1 MRIRSIIV
9 GLAILG
15 GAILIMALPWLLTTP
30 NIGRADPE
38 ATLTPTQTVIGPET
52 PTSPFAVAASDVRC
66 SAEITTTDTEPTGN
80 YTFTTA
86 APLAN
91 YLSQSLLNWEGAA
104 PKRDDA
110 FYPVRP
116 DFYRLDNA
124 RVNYRYTV
132 EAEPTRTNNYTLG
145 IIVYEEVDGEYRQVT
160 ANVDTSTYKARI
172 TFEAQHVGPYF
183 FKVYQISSQ
192 CSGSTYELYFKTPV
206 APTATPVGPTSTP
219 QPTVPPAPGPSG
231 FDQYEPN
238 YDFDS
243 ATTIAPGQTYNL
255 NFIPWAN
262 WSVDNDFF
270 RIRIKPKLRLT
281 CETSELDPGVDPNM
295 IFFTGPSWDN
305 SLMSNDDIALG
316 NFNSRLSYYSTYE
329 GYMYILVGQ
338 GNRMDPRDTENSAY
352 KLRCTLEAP
361 GTSTPTTPPPDKDPA
376 PTARPTATPP
386 SSPVATP
393 TPPPTPTEAPTTT
406 NLTFRLL
413 TTPEPTT
420 PTPTPTGFRT
430 FRVVLY
436 YDEDQ
441 NKELGAGEGVPG
453 FYVRALSSKSG
464 EQLAQGYTDEQGQLS
479 FTVPTVDTVRVRIP
493 LLGLDRM
500 VNPDTPE
507 VIVRIA
513 PQSLPKTIP

>member
-1 MRIRSIIV
+1 MRIQSIIA
-9 GLAILG
+9 GLAFLG

-30 NIGRADPE
+30 HIGRADLD

-52 PTSPFAVAASDVRC
+52 PASPFAIVASDIKC
-66 SAEITTTDTEPTGN
+66 SAEITTTDTQPTGN

-91 YLSQSLLNWEGAA
+91 YLSQSLLDVVGAA
-104 PKRDDA
+104 PKTDA
-110 FYPVRP
+110 AVYPVRP

-145 IIVYEEVDGEYRQVT
+145 IIVYEEVDGEYREV
-160 ANVDTSTYKARI
+160 AKDVEAATYKARV

-183 FKVYQISSQ
+183 FKIFQVSAQ
-192 CSGSTYELYFKTPV
+192 CSGGTYELYFQSPV
-206 APTATPVGPTSTP
+206 APTATPVEPTVTP
-219 QPTVPPAPGPSG
+219 QPTVPPPPGPSG
-231 FDQYEPN
+231 WDEYEPN
-238 YDFDS
+238 DTFET
-243 ATTIAPGQTYNL
+243 ATTIAPGMTYNL
-255 NFIPWAN
+255 NFIPYGE

-270 RIRIKPKLRLT
+270 RIRIKPGLRLT
-281 CETSELDPGVDPNM
+281 CQTSDLDPGVDPNM
-295 IFFTGPSWDN
+295 IFFTGPSWDHAI
-305 SLMSNDDIALG
+305 MGNDDISLG

-338 GNRMDPRDTENSAY
+338 GDRMDPRDTENSAY
-352 KLRCTLEAP
+352 KLRCDLEAP
-361 GTSTPTTPPPDKDPA
+361 GTSTPTTPLPDKDPA

-393 TPPPTPTEAPTTT
+393 TPPPTEAPTTT

-430 FRVVLY
+430 FRIVIY
-436 YDEDQ
+436 YDEKQDGQ
-441 NKELGAGEGVPG
+441 LGANEGVPG
-453 FYVRALSSKSG
+453 FYVRVLSAQSG
-464 EQLAQGYTDEQGQLS
+464 EELAQGYTDEQGQLS
-479 FTVPTVDTVRVRIP
+479 FTVPTVDTVRIRVP

-500 VNPDTPE
+500 VSPSTPE

-513 PQSLPKTIP
+513 PQPLPKTIP